1 MNIKLLIHFMP
12 WEIDHALI
20 FADKLKQSIYNV
32 KSDDVIYI
40 DSALNLS
47 SFNINWNESKIS
59 KEYFIEKYKL
69 FDTMVND
76 KFVHKPF
83 IYEGDSLYGHLDLH
97 KISAQTNIDYYIIVC
112 PDIDFSTSLLYYLI
126 ESAKSIKNEYFIITP
141 QIFRCWDNTWDIL
154 VNDLFLK
161 YDYKQCTDINIH
173 DIRHQLQSSNC
184 NDVEVS
190 SINTF
195 KYAGWFDL
203 YNKNF
208 FEKLAPPLDEWRG
221 YGPWDFY
228 SMNIC
233 DLAKSLNVD
242 VKQYLLK
249 NEIVW
254 FYDVGCLQDFSY
266 KINGE
271 GALKTVYK
279 NLLVKNVD
287 KPTQIK
293 KIHNDMRL
301 NLNKWIEYAKRTE
314 II

>member
-1 MNIKLLIHFMP
+1 
-12 WEIDHALI
+12 
-20 FADKLKQSIYNV
+20 
-32 KSDDVIYI
+32 
-40 DSALNLS
+40 
-47 SFNINWNESKIS
+47 
-59 KEYFIEKYKL
+59 
-69 FDTMVND
+69 
-76 KFVHKPF
+76 
-83 IYEGDSLYGHLDLH
+83 
-97 KISAQTNIDYYIIVC
+97 
-112 PDIDFSTSLLYYLI
+112 
-126 ESAKSIKNEYFIITP
+126 
-141 QIFRCWDNTWDIL
+141 
-154 VNDLFLK
+154 
-161 YDYKQCTDINIH
+161 
-173 DIRHQLQSSNC
+173 
-184 NDVEVS
+184 
-190 SINTF
+190 
-195 KYAGWFDL
+195 
-203 YNKNF
+203 
-208 FEKLAPPLDEWRG
+208 
-221 YGPWDFY
+221 
-228 SMNIC
+228 MNIC